1 MAVADAVVAVASV
14 AYAISVSV
22 LVIVS
27 VAVVLTLWDC
37 LTPKSLLSAV
47 NIHSVFTATYSN
59 TSIHSYLTESLV

>member
-1 MAVADAVVAVASV
+1 MTVADAVMAVASV

-47 NIHSVFTATYSN
+47 NIHS
-59 TSIHSYLTESLV
+59 HQYLQLLILTLLYTRT